1 MIAKIKRGVKRVL
14 GLTTPFEKADQ
25 IFTHTTQPERLLLFE
40 FAKKTKG
47 NVLEIGSY
55 LGASSCYIAEGLY
68 NTDRKLY
75 CVDTWQNHAMT
86 EGQKDTFSS
95 FNTNTKRYDKN
106 IVKLRG
112 FSGEVSKTANYRF
125 GFGFFDGDHSYEGV
139 KIDWDSWKDKFEPG
153 ALICFH
159 DYGWAEGVQKLVAEE
174 IKPIAKEHGELPNLF
189 WARI

>member
-1 MIAKIKRGVKRVL
+1 MISKIKRGIKNVL
-14 GLTTPFEKADQ
+14 GLTSPFEKADS
-25 IFTHTTQPERLLLFE
+25 IFTHTTQPERKLLFE

-47 NVLEIGSY
+47 DVLEIGSY

-86 EGQKDTFSS
+86 EGQKDTFAS
-95 FNTNTKRYDKN
+95 FNSNTKRYSNN

-112 FSGEVSKTANYRF
+112 FSGDVSKTANHRF

>member
-1 MIAKIKRGVKRVL
+1 MIAKIKRGIKNVL
-14 GLTTPFEKADQ
+14 GLTSPFEKADS
-25 IFTHTTQPERLLLFE
+25 IFTHTTQPERKLLFE

-47 NVLEIGSY
+47 DVLEIGSY

-86 EGQKDTFSS
+86 EGQKDTFAS
-95 FNTNTKRYDKN
+95 FNSNTKRYSNN

-112 FSGEVSKTANYRF
+112 ISRDVSQTANHRF